1 MNNVLIIEDEEVT
14 ARQVKAA
21 LEMHHVDADIAED
34 GRTGLQMFEKKDYD
48 LILLDLRMPQMDGE
62 EVLTQIREQDP
73 FVDVI
78 VYTNYKD
85 FTDIKKLTNIGIQ
98 GYINKGSR
106 AELNELV
113 DTILKH
119 LAPLDENDVDKMIR
133 CTPKEML
140 EES

>member
-85 FTDIKKLTNIGIQ
+85 FTDIKKLTNW
-98 GYINKGSR
+98 
-106 AELNELV
+106 
-113 DTILKH
+113 
-119 LAPLDENDVDKMIR
+119 
-133 CTPKEML
+133 
-140 EES
+140 

>member
-1 MNNVLIIEDEEVT
+1 MNNVLIIEDEGVT

-62 EVLTQIREQDP
+62 EVLTRIREQDP

-85 FTDIKKLTNIGIQ
+85 FTDIKILTNIGIQ

>member
-1 MNNVLIIEDEEVT
+1 MNNVLIIEDEGVT

-62 EVLTQIREQDP
+62 EVLTRIREQDP

>member
-1 MNNVLIIEDEEVT
+1 MNNVLIIEDEGVT

-85 FTDIKKLTNIGIQ
+85 FTYIKKLTNIGIQ